1 MRYGRGAHC
10 VPPFLTHKQ
19 PLAFYRHKEGDTIV
33 RKWLIGLL
41 MVLGLCAGFAQAE
54 TYVVAVDGTGDFQ
67 TLTEAAAAS
76 STGDTIL
83 LRAGVYGEQ
92 ETFPIVLDHV
102 VTIEGEDGAVLDSP
116 RFKTM
121 VSVKADGVTLRNIR
135 FQVRKWGIV
144 ADVSRA
150 MTVEDCEFVLGDEE
164 CCTSSTA
171 ICSVR
176 SASVSRVTR

>member
-1 MRYGRGAHC
+1 M
-10 VPPFLTHKQ
+10 
-19 PLAFYRHKEGDTIV
+19 

-41 MVLGLCAGFAQAE
+41 MILGLCAGFAQAE

-67 TLTEAAAAS
+67 TLTEAVAAS

-92 ETFPIVLDHV
+92 ETFPIALDHA

-121 VSVKADGVTLRNIR
+121 VSVTADGVTLRNIR
-135 FQVRKWGIV
+135 RRVPH
-144 ADVSRA
+144 
-150 MTVEDCEFVLGDEE
+150 VLYGNLAARHEGMRN
-164 CCTSSTA
+164 SPLHVPSG
-171 ICSVR
+171 R
-176 SASVSRVTR
+176 HLHRG

>member
-67 TLTEAAAAS
+67 TLTEAVAAS

-83 LRAGVYGEQ
+83 LRAGVYGDCLLY
-92 ETFPIVLDHV
+92 TSD
-102 VTIEGEDGAVLDSP
+102 A
-116 RFKTM
+116 
-121 VSVKADGVTLRNIR
+121 ADEL
-135 FQVRKWGIV
+135 
-144 ADVSRA
+144 
-150 MTVEDCEFVLGDEE
+150 
-164 CCTSSTA
+164 
-171 ICSVR
+171 
-176 SASVSRVTR
+176 

>member
-1 MRYGRGAHC
+1 M
-10 VPPFLTHKQ
+10 
-19 PLAFYRHKEGDTIV
+19 

-41 MVLGLCAGFAQAE
+41 MILGLYAGFAQAE
-54 TYVVAVDGTGDFQ
+54 TYVVAIDGTGDFQ
-67 TLTEAAAAS
+67 TLTEAVAAS

-92 ETFPIVLDHV
+92 ETFPIALDHA

-121 VSVKADGVTLRNIR
+121 LSVTADGVTLRNIR

-144 ADVSRA
+144 ADVSQA
-150 MTVEDCEFVLGDEE
+150 MTVEDCEFVLRRGVPHVLYGDLAARHEGMRN
-164 CCTSSTA
+164 SPLHVPSG
-171 ICSVR
+171 R
-176 SASVSRVTR
+176 HLYRR